1 MRLTFS
7 CSRLWW
13 LIDVNDSRSSKIVM
27 TRTNSAHVL
36 LRRMRATVKANITVD
51 SRSPT
56 DRSQCRPRQ
65 LLLIDLVEIEQ
76 QLHVDSVDSNAATYQ
91 PRSTSNHRLMLFTSA
106 PPRDTVAHE
115 TAFAWGMLVAASGH
129 FRRFAPV
136 PATFAHRP
144 KADLTRRHHDTAGA
158 APLHCPQAHPD
169 RRPGAV
175 LHPRPGR
182 RRLIASH

>member
-7 CSRLWW
+7 WSRLWW
-13 LIDVNDSRSSKIVM
+13 LIDVNESRSSKIVM

-91 PRSTSNHRLMLFTSA
+91 PRSRSNHRLMLFTSA
-106 PPRDTVAHE
+106 PPRDIVAHE
-115 TAFAWGMLVAASGH
+115 TAFAWGMLVAASGQV
-129 FRRFAPV
+129 RRFG
-136 PATFAHRP
+136 TGI
-144 KADLTRRHHDTAGA
+144 LTARSWGSSRRNPGKQTLASPTSAIGGIAGR
-158 APLHCPQAHPD
+158 D
-169 RRPGAV
+169 
-175 LHPRPGR
+175 GR
-182 RRLIASH
+182 